1 MRLGTLLM
9 SALGQKRTVH
19 LAMSAKCLKRT
30 LVVFGGTTIA
40 RIDRSRANL
49 SKLWLQL
56 LRFDTNFGEH
66 DCNWTEK

>member
-1 MRLGTLLM
+1 
-9 SALGQKRTVH
+9 
-19 LAMSAKCLKRT
+19 MSAKCHKRT
-30 LVVFGGTTIA
+30 LVVFGRTTIA

-56 LRFDTNFGEH
+56 SRFDTNFGEH